1 MFMQKFSRAV
11 SGLKQSMS
19 PRKGARPRKMF
30 NGAWWAYWPVIL
42 GSSLAILLVAAGL
55 TVAVQTP
62 KRPANRW
69 AEVHFPPDEIPTPE
83 NKVRPGPATP
93 RRPPPILSLAS
104 H

>member
-19 PRKGARPRKMF
+19 CTKGARRRKMF

-55 TVAVQTP
+55 TVAVQTV

-69 AEVHFPPDEIPTPE
+69 AEFQFPPDEIPILE
-83 NKVRPGPATP
+83 IKVRPGTA
-93 RRPPPILSLAS
+93 RAEGPPQL
-104 H
+104 